1 VQVAV
6 LWSIQNGYLDDVP
19 VARVKEFQSKLI
31 EFLTLRKAQLLEN
44 IEREKTISDA
54 LQGAEG
60 CG

>member
-1 VQVAV
+1 
-6 LWSIQNGYLDDVP
+6 

-54 LQGAEG
+54 LAGELKVAADAFKET
-60 CG
+60 